1 MKKYEMPVIEMV
13 NLADDILTVV
23 GSGDIEFPEVPLF
36 ANSNTFFANSNTF
49 RGDGDFS

>member
-13 NLADDILTVV
+13 NLADDILT

-49 RGDGDFS
+49 IGNGDFN

>member
-23 GSGDIEFPEVPLF
+23 GSGEIEFPEAPMF
-36 ANSNTFFANSNTF
+36 PNSNTFNGGGNF
-49 RGDGDFS
+49 D

>member
-23 GSGDIEFPEVPLF
+23 GSGDIEFPEVPMF
-36 ANSNTFFANSNTF
+36 ANSNTFSGN
-49 RGDGDFS
+49 GDFN